1 MYADSALLVMR
12 GGHLDSYV
20 YLNKDNGEICSYH
33 IVDPW
38 YFKRFEP
45 WDADDKILRYGVPYI
60 VRHKELNLHLAARES
75 DERPVSHSEYKFHP
89 GRRSRMIGSSPAA
102 MNESIVRVDTVY
114 LTQSSEAFHCFW
126 TFERAGDSFT
136 RGGAIEQHAQF
147 YIRCSTTGKYLTKQ
161 LRLVS
166 QPQP

>member
-1 MYADSALLVMR
+1 MSSSGYVDISNEPSGIPGSMTLVTDSVGSERSWIRILPKDKTKREGDAVMYADSALLVMR

-114 LTQSSEAFHCFW
+114 LT
-126 TFERAGDSFT
+126 
-136 RGGAIEQHAQF
+136 
-147 YIRCSTTGKYLTKQ
+147 
-161 LRLVS
+161 
-166 QPQP
+166 